1 MSVVSDFATKN
12 LIFLAVLKKI
22 YGFYPFLA
30 KNGHF
35 SVTKYLTNHYK
46 LPSVLAQYGSINL
59 LDHLFCIKSCS
70 NTSNK
75 TAFNQINCIFCLF
88 CSLKINILR
97 DKNDVKIWHFSGKS
111 DIKPP

>member
-59 LDHLFCIKSCS
+59 LDLFFIKSCS

-75 TAFNQINCIFCLF
+75 TVFNQINCIFCLF